1 MSADS
6 RNGKKIPP
14 GKLNIDTDA
23 QLGAKLA
30 HFVLVL
36 IQKSDDDGDVDDGE
50 DEDGDDDDN
59 DDDAD
64 DDALMT
70 LEKWRLQGS

>member
-1 MSADS
+1 MRADS

-23 QLGAKLA
+23 QRVQNWNILCWCWYK
-30 HFVLVL
+30 
-36 IQKSDDDGDVDDGE
+36 KSDDDGDVDDDE
-50 DEDGDDDDN
+50 DEDGDDDD
-59 DDDAD
+59 D

>member
-1 MSADS
+1 MRADS

-23 QLGAKLA
+23 QTGAKLE

-36 IQKSDDDGDVDDGE
+36 IQKNDDDGDVDDDE
-50 DEDGDDDDN
+50 DEDGDDDD
-59 DDDAD
+59 D

-70 LEKWRLQGS
+70 LEK

>member
-23 QLGAKLA
+23 QTGAKLE
-30 HFVLVL
+30 HFVVVLV
-36 IQKSDDDGDVDDGE
+36 QKSDDYGDVDDGE
-50 DEDGDDDDN
+50 DDGDEDDDN
-59 DDDAD
+59 DDADDD

-70 LEKWRLQGS
+70 LEK

>member
-1 MSADS
+1 MRADS

-23 QLGAKLA
+23 QTGAKLE

-36 IQKSDDDGDVDDGE
+36 IQKKVMMM
-50 DEDGDDDDN
+50 
-59 DDDAD
+59 AM
-64 DDALMT
+64 LMMMRMRMVMMMMIMT
-70 LEKWRLQGS
+70 L